1 MGRFEKWRGGGGWK
15 DVGVA
20 TRMSGGVKG
29 MRDGWR
35 VVSEGVEKWKDVV
48 VMAYGSGV
56 LQTSLVSP

>member
-1 MGRFEKWRGGGGWK
+1 MEKWRG
-15 DVGVA
+15 
-20 TRMSGGVKG
+20 GGVKG

-48 VMAYGSGV
+48 VMAYGSEV